1 MAADGIS
8 GGGNGGYR
16 FDMPS
21 MHGVDFS
28 KEDLKISLPKKIP
41 TIEIFT
47 PATDSAKTGTA
58 DSAYRA
64 ELLETEALIAARIAA
79 EQATNQ
85 ANNQVNNQVNN
96 DVAQVGAK
104 VKTMA

>member
-41 TIEIFT
+41 TIEEIFK
-47 PATDSAKTGTA
+47 PATDSANTET
-58 DSAYRA
+58 DSAFRA
-64 ELLETEALIAARIAA
+64 QKEYDALIAAQ
-79 EQATNQ
+79 QATNVS
-85 ANNQVNNQVNN
+85 NGI
-96 DVAQVGAK
+96 VGAN
-104 VKTMA
+104 VNAMG